1 MFFFLL
7 KELFFLFITFI
18 DYDGSTKEQFIKAS
32 GRVLSFFCKKF
43 PFFNSQM
50 HILLYCCCCNYS
62 YKFPTLRDVFRADIQ
77 PVGRG
82 RA

>member
-32 GRVLSFFCKKF
+32 GRVLRFFCKKF

-50 HILLYCCCCNYS
+50 HFLCCIAAAVITHTNFLLGGMFS
-62 YKFPTLRDVFRADIQ
+62 GLTSSQ
-77 PVGRG
+77 
-82 RA
+82 